1 MTQNQTQNMMNQV
14 MNLMNGDYKTPGKL
28 LIWAMAIGQ
37 WMLII
42 FFGGIF
48 LILFL
53 YFILSLVIDY
63 KKDVELIQNSIAI
76 KEQAIEK
83 EFAKLSNIAEFLE
96 LREKSTND
104 RQNILESLIKI
115 VRLPINQ
122 QVDQVSL
129 EQRIKALSVE
139 LTKCNLS
146 KERYKDKLS
155 KAIKYFEIP
164 AISKE
169 FKKVMEK
176 LLVDEPPLERHTAYA
191 SKEGEQWEA
200 LCLLCQDELNKAH
213 DELAQRLN
221 GN

>member
-1 MTQNQTQNMMNQV
+1 MTQNQTQSMMNQT

-53 YFILSLVIDY
+53 YFILSLVVDY
-63 KKDVELIQNSIAI
+63 KKNAELTQNSIAI

-83 EFAKLSNIAEFLE
+83 EFNKLSNIAEFLE

-176 LLVDEPPLERHTAYA
+176 LLVDEPPLERYTAYV

-213 DELAQRLN
+213 DELAHSMPK
-221 GN
+221 